1 MMDQQQETTTN
12 IFARFVVIWTF
23 TTRFPMPKAL
33 WPKKTVPGDKA
44 LSLMPLVSGLLGLFI
59 GAVTAGVQYAGLPPL
74 ASAWFGVTVYAL
86 SGWAL
91 HLDGWGDLW
100 DGIGSGRS
108 GEELRSVIKDSHLGA
123 YGAVGLV
130 CALGLWTSLLA
141 PINIVQKIIA
151 CSTAASLG
159 RLAIC
164 SAAFFGVY
172 PWEKGLAKG
181 WVDGFTLGDLTVAF
195 ICTMPFAAFA
205 PVRWLIAAPLVL
217 ILGAAMALW
226 MNKRLGGTNGDV
238 LGAAAVAGEILALAV
253 FSL

>member
-1 MMDQQQETTTN
+1 LMEQQETTSN

-23 TTRFPMPKAL
+23 TTRFPMPKVL

-44 LSLMPLVSGLLGLFI
+44 LALMPLVGGILGLFA
-59 GAVTAGVQYAGLPPL
+59 GAVAAAAQFAGLPQL
-74 ASAWFGVTVYAL
+74 AAAWLGVTAYTL
-86 SGWAL
+86 GGWAL

-100 DGIGSGRS
+100 DGLGSGKS
-108 GEELRSVIKDSHLGA
+108 GEDMRSVIKDTHLGA
-123 YGAVGLV
+123 FGAVGIV

-159 RLAIC
+159 RLTIC

-181 WVDGFTLGDLTVAF
+181 WVDGFTFGDLVLSL
-195 ICTMPFAAFA
+195 ICTLPFAFFA
-205 PVRWLIAAPLVL
+205 PARWIAATPLV
-217 ILGAAMALW
+217 IITGALLALW